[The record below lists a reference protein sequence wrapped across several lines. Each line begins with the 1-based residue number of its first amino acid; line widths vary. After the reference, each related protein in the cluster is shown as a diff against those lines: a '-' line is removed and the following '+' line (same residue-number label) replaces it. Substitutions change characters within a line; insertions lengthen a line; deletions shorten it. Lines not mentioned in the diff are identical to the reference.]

1 MEVYDKPNDQ
11 NQDCSGSATDRIV
24 GTKPKVIILNGSPK
38 AHGNTATALREVEQ
52 TLHGQDI
59 DTEWIHVGHLQI
71 HGCIA
76 CNKCWE
82 TGICAFNDIVNE
94 LSAKMLSAD
103 GLLIGSPVYFASP
116 NATLLALLDRLFY
129 SNLHTDWS
137 MKVGAS
143 VSIARRGGA
152 TATMDVLNK
161 YFLKTNM
168 PVVPSQYWSI
178 AHGTEPGEVV
188 RDEEG
193 MQTMRQLGLNMAFL
207 IKSIRL
213 GLQQFGSPKIQE
225 ELVETHYIR

>member
-1 MEVYDKPNDQ
+1 M
-11 NQDCSGSATDRIV
+11 
-24 GTKPKVIILNGSPK
+24 KVIILNGSPK
-38 AHGNTATALREVEQ
+38 AHGNTATALHEVEHMLQ
-52 TLHGQDI
+52 QQGI
-59 DTEWIHVGHLQI
+59 GAEWIHVGHLQI

-76 CNKCWE
+76 CNKCW
-82 TGICAFNDIVNE
+82 TSGICTFGDIVNE
-94 LSAKMLSAD
+94 ISEKMREAD

-116 NATLLALLDRLFY
+116 NGTLLSLLDRLFY
-129 SNLHTDWS
+129 SNLHADRT

-152 TATMDVLNK
+152 TTTIDVLNK

-178 AHGTEPGEVV
+178 VHGTVSGEVV

-207 IKSIRL
+207 TIKMKENNLFLPLFIQILKRTRRL
-213 GLQQFGSPKIQE
+213 LSKRKA
-225 ELVETHYIR
+225 LVRPLDLKLRKEQMIT

>member
-1 MEVYDKPNDQ
+1 M
-11 NQDCSGSATDRIV
+11 
-24 GTKPKVIILNGSPK
+24 KVIILNGSPK
-38 AHGNTATALREVEQ
+38 ANGNTATALREVELSLQ
-52 TLHGQDI
+52 QQGI
-59 DTEWIHVGHLQI
+59 ETEYLHVGHLSL

-76 CNKCWE
+76 CNNCWD
-82 TGICAFNDIVNE
+82 TGVCAFNDIVNE
-94 LSAKMLSAD
+94 ISKKMLTAD

-116 NATLLALLDRLFY
+116 NGTLLSLLDRLFY
-129 SNLHTDWS
+129 SNLHTDWT
-137 MKVGAS
+137 MKVGAT

-178 AHGTEPGEVV
+178 AHGTSPGEVTQ
-188 RDEEG
+188 DDEG

-213 GLQQFGSPKIQE
+213 GMEQFGSPKIKK
-225 ELVETHYIR
+225 ELTETHYIR

>member
-1 MEVYDKPNDQ
+1 M
-11 NQDCSGSATDRIV
+11 
-24 GTKPKVIILNGSPK
+24 KVIILNGSPK
-38 AHGNTATALREVEQ
+38 ANGNTATTLHEVENILQ
-52 TLHGQDI
+52 QQGI
-59 DTEWIHVGHLQI
+59 ETEWIHVGHLQI
-71 HGCIA
+71 RGCIA
-76 CNKCWE
+76 CNQCWE
-82 TGICAFNDIVNE
+82 TGVCAFKDIVNE
-94 LSAKMLSAD
+94 ISEKMREAD

-116 NATLLALLDRLFY
+116 NGTLLSLLDRLFY
-129 SNLHTDWS
+129 SNLHTDWT

-143 VSIARRGGA
+143 VSIAHRGGA

-178 AHGTEPGEVV
+178 AHGTDPKEVV

-225 ELVETHYIR
+225 ELTETHFIR

>member
-1 MEVYDKPNDQ
+1 MRQKKNI
-11 NQDCSGSATDRIV
+11 SGGYESTISRKHKIV
-24 GTKPKVIILNGSPK
+24 SMKVIILNGSPK
-38 AHGNTATALREVEQ
+38 ANGNTATALHEVERVLLQ
-52 TLHGQDI
+52 QGI
-59 DTEWIHVGHLQI
+59 ETEWIHVGHLQI

-82 TGICAFNDIVNE
+82 TGICAFKDIVNE
-94 LSAKMLSAD
+94 ISAKMREAD

-116 NATLLALLDRLFY
+116 NGTLLSLLDRLFY

-137 MKVGAS
+137 MKVGAA

-178 AHGTEPGEVV
+178 AHGTDPGEVTQ
-188 RDEEG
+188 DEEG

-213 GLQQFGSPKIQE
+213 GIEQFGSPKIQE

>member
-1 MEVYDKPNDQ
+1 MENKDMK
-11 NQDCSGSATDRIV
+11 S
-24 GTKPKVIILNGSPK
+24 KVIILNGSPK
-38 AHGNTATALREVEQ
+38 AHGNTAVALHEVER
-52 TLHGQDI
+52 TLQEQGI
-59 DTEWIHVGHLQI
+59 ETEWLHVGHI
-71 HGCIA
+71 HVHGCIA

-82 TGICAFNDIVNE
+82 TGICAFHDIVNE
-94 LSAKMLSAD
+94 LSQKMLEAD

-116 NATLLALLDRLFY
+116 NGTLLSLLDRLFY

-178 AHGTEPGEVV
+178 AHGTEPGEVT

-213 GLQQFGSPKIQE
+213 GLQQYGSPKINEQ
-225 ELVETHYIR
+225 LVETHFIKS

>member
-1 MEVYDKPNDQ
+1 MRQKKNI
-11 NQDCSGSATDRIV
+11 SGGYESTISRKHKIV
-24 GTKPKVIILNGSPK
+24 SMKVIILNGSPK
-38 AHGNTATALREVEQ
+38 ANGNTATALHEVERVLQ
-52 TLHGQDI
+52 QQGI
-59 DTEWIHVGHLQI
+59 ETEWIHVGHLQI

-82 TGICAFNDIVNE
+82 TGICAFKDIVNE
-94 LSAKMLSAD
+94 ISAKMREAD

-116 NATLLALLDRLFY
+116 NGTLLSLLDRLFY
-129 SNLHTDWS
+129 SNQHTDWS
-137 MKVGAS
+137 MKVGAA

-178 AHGTEPGEVV
+178 AHGTDPGEVTQ
-188 RDEEG
+188 DEEG

-213 GLQQFGSPKIQE
+213 GIEQFGSPKIQE

>member
-1 MEVYDKPNDQ
+1 M
-11 NQDCSGSATDRIV
+11 
-24 GTKPKVIILNGSPK
+24 
-38 AHGNTATALREVEQ
+38 
-52 TLHGQDI
+52 
-59 DTEWIHVGHLQI
+59 LQ
-71 HGCIA
+71 
-76 CNKCWE
+76 
-82 TGICAFNDIVNE
+82 
-94 LSAKMLSAD
+94 AD

-116 NATLLALLDRLFY
+116 NGTLLSLLDRLFY

-137 MKVGAS
+137 MKVGAA

-193 MQTMRQLGLNMAFL
+193 MQTMRQLALNMAFM

-213 GLQQFGSPKIQE
+213 GIAEFGSPKIQE
-225 ELVETHYIR
+225 ELVETHYIESRSRPVHNSWKLHRQLLEEPSTRGYTSTVGEK